1 MKLVLDILQGA
12 GLAAA
17 CGLRPF
23 LPALLAGALASDN
36 LGVDFSHT
44 DYAFLESTTFLLIL
58 AVALVVSFLTLR
70 RAEAQDGAV
79 AAAMSGIGMGLG
91 ALLFAGS
98 LADNGYTS
106 WPGLIGGIACAALAN
121 ASVRNL
127 FARVRPRLDPAARA
141 ALPLYADGGGLA
153 LAGLSVLAPPVSILA
168 LAFLAWLLVGG
179 RRRTGEKYA
188 GLRILR

>member
-127 FARVRPRLDPAARA
+127 FARVRPRLDPAAQA

>member
-58 AVALVVSFLTLR
+58 AAALVVSFLALR
-70 RAEAQDGAV
+70 RAEAQDGVV

-127 FARVRPRLDPAARA
+127 FARVRPRLDPAAQA

>member
-23 LPALLAGALASDN
+23 LPALFAGALASDD
-36 LGVDFSHT
+36 LGLSFDHT
-44 DYAFLESTTFLLIL
+44 DYDFLESPSFLLIL
-58 AVALVVSFLTLR
+58 AVAMVVSFLALR
-70 RAEAQDGAV
+70 RAEAQDGGV

-121 ASVRNL
+121 ASMRNL
-127 FARVRPRLDPAARA
+127 FARVRPRLEPAAGA
-141 ALPLYADGGGLA
+141 ALPLYADGAGLA
-153 LAGLSVLAPPVSILA
+153 LAGLSVLAPPVSIVA
-168 LAFLAWLLVGG
+168 IAFLAWLLVGG
-179 RRRTGEKYA
+179 RRRTGQKYA